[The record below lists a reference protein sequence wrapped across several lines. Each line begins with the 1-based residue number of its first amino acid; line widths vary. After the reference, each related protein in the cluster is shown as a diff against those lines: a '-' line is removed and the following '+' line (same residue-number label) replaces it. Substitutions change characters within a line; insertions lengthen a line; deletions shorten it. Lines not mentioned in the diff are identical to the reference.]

1 MTYLCRF
8 INCNKCTIWTWDAD
22 SQGGWIC
29 VWKGYVETLYFELN
43 FGVKLKVVW
52 KIKSILKN

>member
-22 SQGGWIC
+22 SQGGRIC

-52 KIKSILKN
+52 KIKSI